1 MKILLDTNVVL
12 DVIEK
17 REPLYKNAVALLKS
31 ITAMNAE
38 CYFSA
43 SSAKDVFYL
52 VRRHTGSL
60 EKAKN
65 AIILISKFAIFC
77 DTTKQDV
84 QNALQSSM
92 ADFEDAVLAS
102 SAERE
107 DMDFVITR
115 NKKDF
120 VNSTVKSIT
129 PIEFLELYE
138 KKDEKTG
145 V

>member
-1 MKILLDTNVVL
+1 MKILLDTNIVM

-17 REPLYKNAVALLKS
+17 REPSCKDAVALLKAVS
-31 ITAMNAE
+31 AMEAE

-52 VRRHTGSL
+52 VKRHTGSL
-60 EKAKN
+60 EKAKQ
-65 AIILISKFAIFC
+65 AIVSISKFAIFC

-84 QNALQSSM
+84 QNALLSGM
-92 ADFEDAVLAS
+92 ADFEDAILVS

-107 DMDFVITR
+107 SMDFVVTR

-120 VNSTVKSIT
+120 TNPMVKVIT
-129 PIEFLELYE
+129 PAEFLKIYSN
-138 KKDEKTG
+138 D
-145 V
+145 